1 MKLICYVTSCKRM
14 VRGICDFVVRH
25 VTLNHKPPFKVDS
38 HRSCENEFR
47 TFFICYMTL
56 CDHVINILCD
66 FANNK
71 SALEPT
77 SLSSFL
83 DIVLE
88 EVEV

>member
-1 MKLICYVTSCKRM
+1 MKLICYVTSCNRM

-56 CDHVINILCD
+56 CDHVINRLCD
-66 FANNK
+66 FVDNWPT
-71 SALEPT
+71 LEPIT
-77 SLSSFL
+77 LSN
-83 DIVLE
+83 VLAIGLA
-88 EVEV
+88 EVKI